1 MVGGWRGGREEF
13 CCGVFYCLVG
23 LPWAVLTLKQELS
36 VVIFFFLPSWLSL
49 WSNCPVLF
57 CYWPLGP
64 DWSRERWRRKG
75 GQRLPSEGLPNPP
88 KALLE
93 RLPRPPKELERL
105 KGSAKCQTG
114 ISKKGG
120 LASSAHPNTNPFHS
134 AFLLQA
140 SCGCFSAATLAL
152 YPVNVQ

>member
-1 MVGGWRGGREEF
+1 MLWCVLLLSWASLSCFDTETRAK
-13 CCGVFYCLVG
+13 CLD
-23 LPWAVLTLKQELS
+23 
-36 VVIFFFLPSWLSL
+36 FFFFFSSPLGSPCGLTALS
-49 WSNCPVLF
+49 CPVLL
-57 CYWPLGP
+57 PATGARIEVG
-64 DWSRERWRRKG
+64 SSGGGEG

-140 SCGCFSAATLAL
+140 SCGCFSAAALTLYL
-152 YPVNVQ
+152 VVLQ